1 MRKTS
6 GHSAKS
12 FDPKKALPA
21 PKRSAD
27 AGDRRND
34 PRPPERDEKLDET
47 ISASRSMFR
56 IRRAP
61 RKAQGANA
69 QKAFEQQIH
78 ALLVSILG
86 MIDKEGSAVIAITS
100 STRGE
105 GVSTIAASL
114 AKVAS
119 QQEWCRVVLM
129 DGARPIQEM
138 AHDTSSTS
146 SEIPVREKSFT
157 DEPNNLPV
165 PIQDRH
171 ALALMPVASKGTQL
185 RSPESVRK
193 LYTTLRNAVTLVV
206 IDCPPVMEAN
216 ETLSLAAAA
225 DGVILVV
232 EENRARI
239 AVVRRARVMLER
251 AGAKMIGV
259 VLNKR
264 EQIIPSFLYSRI

>member
-6 GHSAKS
+6 GHSGKS

-21 PKRSAD
+21 PQRSGD
-27 AGDRRND
+27 AGDRRGNS
-34 PRPPERDEKLDET
+34 RPPGRDDRTDEV
-47 ISASRSMFR
+47 ISGMRSMFR
-56 IRRAP
+56 IRRGP
-61 RKAQGANA
+61 RRNQGPNA

-86 MIDKEGSAVIAITS
+86 MIDKEGSAVIAVTA

-129 DGARPIQEM
+129 DGARPVQET
-138 AHDTSSTS
+138 AHDAPA
-146 SEIPVREKSFT
+146 EVPVRERSFT
-157 DEPNNLPV
+157 EDMSLPV
-165 PIQDRH
+165 PVQDRH
-171 ALALMPVASKGTQL
+171 ALALMPLTSKGTQL

-193 LYTTLRNAVTLVV
+193 LYSTLRNAVTLVV

-264 EQIIPSFLYSRI
+264 EQIIPSFLYRRI